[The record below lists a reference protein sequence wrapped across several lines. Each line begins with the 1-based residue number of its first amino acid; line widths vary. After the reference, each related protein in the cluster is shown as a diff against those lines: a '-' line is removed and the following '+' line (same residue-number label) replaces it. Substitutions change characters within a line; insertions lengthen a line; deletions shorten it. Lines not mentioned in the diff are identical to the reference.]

1 MEDSL
6 FKLLLGLFFFGRIF
20 DVLEDLIFHGLR
32 LPFLMIY
39 ETPHPPLSQRG
50 EGG

>member
-1 MEDSL
+1 
-6 FKLLLGLFFFGRIF
+6 LGLFFFGRIF

-39 ETPHPPLSQRG
+39 ETPSPSPLPSGERDGVRG
-50 EGG
+50 GV